1 MNILPLPK
9 YRKWTMAEVPV
20 GQVVRQKRSENRFMI
35 LGVNDD
41 GVHILGEA
49 MSFLAMLNEF
59 TMEDGSPCGVEIR

>member
-1 MNILPLPK
+1 MNVLPLPK

-20 GQVVRQKRSENRFMI
+20 GKIVRQKGTDNRFI
-35 LGVNDD
+35 VLGVNED